1 MNHSNDLKV
10 NQTLRIKNRWIDRHN
25 KKIRDERYL
34 VDMNNESYC
43 SGVPFFIL
51 PKPKYMERIEL

>member
-34 VDMNNESYC
+34 VDMNNESHC
-43 SGVPFFIL
+43 LGAPFFIL